1 MLGAPIYY
9 SAPPRLPPNLTPCHL
24 GTLVPVVTNRD
35 PRVGSGV
42 AILNIPGHGEIE
54 LTRHGS
60 RQPCISG
67 APKSSVGSNSR
78 RGHPGSRAHPGSRQS
93 DSAAGKRKP
102 PRRAAGEVAALLGG
116 RDGPRCTSTS
126 QQSVGSARQRKRTAP
141 VPSSEFGSA
150 LWLGAR
156 QPATHRVLGR
166 IMNPR
171 RCPAM
176 P

>member
-78 RGHPGSRAHPGSRQS
+78 RGRPGSRQS

-102 PRRAAGEVAALLGG
+102 PRRAAGE
-116 RDGPRCTSTS
+116 
-126 QQSVGSARQRKRTAP
+126 
-141 VPSSEFGSA
+141 
-150 LWLGAR
+150 
-156 QPATHRVLGR
+156 
-166 IMNPR
+166 
-171 RCPAM
+171 
-176 P
+176 

>member
-67 APKSSVGSNSR
+67 GAEKLGGFKFQKGPPRLPGPPRFPAIRQRRRKKKTAPKGGWRSG
-78 RGHPGSRAHPGSRQS
+78 GPA
-93 DSAAGKRKP
+93 
-102 PRRAAGEVAALLGG
+102 GG
-116 RDGPRCTSTS
+116 RDG
-126 QQSVGSARQRKRTAP
+126 
-141 VPSSEFGSA
+141 
-150 LWLGAR
+150 
-156 QPATHRVLGR
+156 
-166 IMNPR
+166 
-171 RCPAM
+171 
-176 P
+176 

>member
-78 RGHPGSRAHPGSRQS
+78 RATQVPGNP
-93 DSAAGKRKP
+93 
-102 PRRAAGEVAALLGG
+102 
-116 RDGPRCTSTS
+116 
-126 QQSVGSARQRKRTAP
+126 TAP
-141 VPSSEFGSA
+141 PEKEN
-150 LWLGAR
+150 R
-156 QPATHRVLGR
+156 PEGR
-166 IMNPR
+166 LEKWRPWWGL
-171 RCPAM
+171 
-176 P
+176 